1 MPDYKNA
8 PLSINTLDFV
18 IVENAVQSMDFD
30 IILSDFQSCSWRG
43 QARNGLHKGKSAMF
57 FFHLN
62 SLRFALRCSPEHLF
76 FVYLLIYL
84 SHTTL

>member
-57 FFHLN
+57 FFL
-62 SLRFALRCSPEHLF
+62 SKFSEVCAP
-76 FVYLLIYL
+76 LLP
-84 SHTTL
+84 